1 MRLRFLQRR
10 SSALRCWTYEEIG
23 VRVHLIFIDPCTP
36 ALVKE
41 APADCKD
48 VAKDAAGVDRAAILR
63 RVEAEVANFLRN
75 NL

>member
-1 MRLRFLQRR
+1 MD
-10 SSALRCWTYEEIG
+10 
-23 VRVHLIFIDPCTP
+23 IDPCTP

-41 APADCKD
+41 APADCRG

-63 RVEAEVANFLRN
+63 RVEAEVADFLRN